1 MSNRRARID
10 SYNKF
15 RDGCK
20 KTFQT
25 LADSDKSHTRLE
37 SLFNLN
43 ICSKGR
49 DGGLNEKQIEIF
61 YGNRP
66 IGVSTTM
73 GSDFQCVKR
82 TEIAHGAT
90 LSYDRTDDGHIICY
104 LFPAASENQRPIED
118 FILLDYIK
126 NPEQL
131 NKKYKS
137 HWAFFISY
145 MEGTCIDGSPNF
157 YQRIQTFYLRNF
169 KQYAKDSVIQQRKSV
184 SLVKEVLKYTL
195 TIGLS
200 GFLLLAL
207 TFMKERI
214 DDDAQ
219 QAKILEKEKQARLIV
234 SEVKLSI
241 DNVSGK
247 ISQANE
253 LLNKI
258 SKSGVK
264 NHSILT
270 DINKNI
276 ATAETKLH
284 RLNKKLIGVESKVND
299 AAALNKKKKEG
310 SLNSIK

>member
-15 RDGCK
+15 RDSCEK
-20 KTFQT
+20 SFQT
-25 LADSDKSHTRLE
+25 LADSSKSHRHLE
-37 SLFNLN
+37 ALFNLN
-43 ICSKGR
+43 ICPKGR
-49 DGGLNEKQIEIF
+49 DGGLNDKQIEIF

-73 GSDFQCVKR
+73 GNNFQRVKR

-90 LSYDRTDDGHIICY
+90 LSYERTDDGHIICY

-126 NPEQL
+126 KPDQL
-131 NKKYKS
+131 TKIHKK
-137 HWAFFISY
+137 HWKFFIAY
-145 MEGTCIDGSPNF
+145 MEGTCIDGNPNF

-169 KQYAKDSVIQQRKSV
+169 KQYAKDSVVQQRKSV

-207 TFMKERI
+207 TMMKERI
-214 DDDAQ
+214 DDDAH
-219 QAKILEKEKQARLIV
+219 QAQVLEKETQVRLMV
-234 SEVKLSI
+234 SEVKLVV
-241 DNVSGK
+241 DNMSK
-247 ISQANE
+247 QINQTNE
-253 LLNKI
+253 LLNNI
-258 SKSGVK
+258 SKGGNESQ
-264 NHSILT
+264 SIFL

-276 ATAETKLH
+276 INSKIKLSSINKKLVEIENKIDDAA
-284 RLNKKLIGVESKVND
+284 RLNKKGNS
-299 AAALNKKKKEG
+299 
-310 SLNSIK
+310 NSIK